1 MIFTK
6 KIMPYFYGGRRRSM
20 ATNEVLNLIYQGVL
34 TLLVAV
40 VGYFLRRTMTE
51 HDALKRDVNEMK
63 TTYATKDELK
73 ELNAKIDKISD
84 DVDTVKLNYI
94 TKDDFFRQMAGAT
107 SMLERIDDKLERMR
121 KND

>member
-1 MIFTK
+1 
-6 KIMPYFYGGRRRSM
+6 M